1 MFDILD
7 YQAEDGRDPFKEWLA
22 GLADR
27 RRARA
32 RVAVRVQR
40 MAAGNFGDHKPLSDG
55 VWELKIDHGPG
66 YRVHYAQAG
75 RRVLLL
81 LVGGDKRRQQADIA
95 TAVRYWQDWQ
105 RKNAQ

>member
-1 MFDILD
+1 MFDLLD
-7 YQAEDGRDPFKEWLA
+7 YQMADGRDPFKEWLA
-22 GLADR
+22 DLADR
-27 RRARA
+27 QARA

-66 YRVHYAQAG
+66 YRVYYAQAG

-95 TAVRYWQDWQ
+95 TAVRYWQDWKM
-105 RKNAQ
+105 RNAQ

>member
-1 MFDILD
+1 MFDLLD
-7 YQAEDGRDPFKEWLA
+7 YQMADGRDPFKEWLA
-22 GLADR
+22 DLADR
-27 RRARA
+27 QARA

-66 YRVHYAQAG
+66 YRVYYAQAG
-75 RRVLLL
+75 QRVLLL
-81 LVGGDKRRQQADIA
+81 LIGGDKRRQQADIE

-105 RKNAQ
+105 RRNAQ

>member
-27 RRARA
+27 QARA

-40 MAAGNFGDHKPLSDG
+40 MAAGNFGDHKPLSEG

-66 YRVHYAQAG
+66 YRVYYAQSG

-81 LVGGDKRRQQADIA
+81 LVGGDKRRQQTDIA

-105 RKNAQ
+105 RRNAQ

>member
-1 MFDILD
+1 MFDLLD
-7 YQAEDGRDPFKEWLA
+7 YQMADGRDPFKEWLA
-22 GLADR
+22 DLADR
-27 RRARA
+27 QARA

-66 YRVHYAQAG
+66 YRVYYAQAG

-81 LVGGDKRRQQADIA
+81 LIGGDKRRQQADIA
-95 TAVRYWQDWQ
+95 TAVRYWQDWKM
-105 RKNAQ
+105 RNAQ